1 MINRKIRMLQML
13 CLALIVLLVTA
24 CSAQPN
30 ANSTN
35 QASNGGSSNEPKKE
49 LAIGL
54 VMKTLSNPFFITMDE
69 GAKKAEQELGI
80 KLQVQAAQEETSIEQ
95 QIAIVEDM
103 IAKKIDAIVI
113 APSGSKEIVPVL
125 KKAQD
130 AGIPVINID
139 NRIDAETAKAAG
151 LKTIPYIG
159 ASNLDGG
166 YLAGKY
172 LAEQLKGTGKVAI
185 IEGIQGVDNAEERKN
200 GAMKAFK
207 EYSGIQV
214 VASQSANWKTE
225 EGLNVMANILQANP
239 DLTGVFCAN
248 DMMAFGAIQA
258 IESAGKTGQVAVAA
272 YDALDQAKKYI
283 KDGKMISTVDQRP
296 DDMGY
301 YGVKFAVDMINKKEV
316 PNEYMVELVNLTKEN
331 VK

>member
-1 MINRKIRMLQML
+1 MIKPRYRLLQLL
-13 CLALIVLLVTA
+13 CLALVVLLVTA
-24 CSAQPN
+24 C
-30 ANSTN
+30 N
-35 QASNGGSSNEPKKE
+35 QQQKGSSANQPGNAGSTNEPKKE
-49 LAIGL
+49 WTVGL

-69 GAKKAEQELGI
+69 GAKKAEKELGI

-200 GAMKAFK
+200 GALKAFK
-207 EYSGIQV
+207 EYSGMQV

-239 DLTGVFCAN
+239 DLNGVFCAN

-258 IESAGKTGQVAVAA
+258 IEAAGKTGQVAVAA

-283 KDGKMISTVDQRP
+283 KDGKMISTVDQKP

-301 YGVKFAVDMINKKEV
+301 YGVKFAVDLINGKEV